1 MAIHHDPDLAPRELL
16 DLLYAGDLVVLTGL
30 PAVGA
35 LVDLAREELT
45 ALFAPDDP
53 EHAHEQR
60 TPADLAAVLGAWK
73 PRFMRDPEVNRLV
86 RSIVE
91 QAGLDP
97 SRTHYDMPK
106 PRTSFPVGH
115 LTTGV
120 AFAFPWHRDTWYGA
134 PRQQVNW
141 WLPVSRILSDNA
153 MGFDLASFDRSVA
166 NDSAG
171 FDYYALNA
179 NRSNIAAQVTRELQA
194 RPSAPGHAVT
204 DEVVVLPEP
213 GSILLFSGAHL
224 HRSIPNTS
232 GRARFSID
240 FRTVDVDDLVADV
253 GAPAVDV
260 ECTGTSIRDFRNVSD
275 GEGFEEGLVEELFGP
290 PPPGAVLTY
299 EPPG

>member
-1 MAIHHDPDLAPRELL
+1 MAIHHDPDVEPRELL

-53 EHAHEQR
+53 STRTNSGRRRTSPPCSEHGSHGSCAIRMSTAWCGRSSSRRGSTRAAR
-60 TPADLAAVLGAWK
+60 TTTC
-73 PRFMRDPEVNRLV
+73 RSHV
-86 RSIVE
+86 RRSRSGTSR
-91 QAGLDP
+91 QGWRSP
-97 SRTHYDMPK
+97 SRGTVTPGTAHPAAGEL
-106 PRTSFPVGH
+106 V
-115 LTTGV
+115 
-120 AFAFPWHRDTWYGA
+120 
-134 PRQQVNW
+134 
-141 WLPVSRILSDNA
+141 LPVSRVLSDNA

-240 FRTVDVDDLVADV
+240 FRTVDVDDLVGDV
-253 GAPAVDV
+253 GARPSTSSAPAPRF
-260 ECTGTSIRDFRNVSD
+260 GTSATCPMARAWRRGWSRSSSARRLRVRS
-275 GEGFEEGLVEELFGP
+275 
-290 PPPGAVLTY
+290 
-299 EPPG
+299 